1 MPAPA
6 SAFLTLPKDA
16 DALMAEAATRPGIV
30 PGSLRHA
37 SDAIIGLVAD
47 GKFVHQTHRN
57 LRKRVKAKKAAAALG
72 A

>member
-6 SAFLTLPKDA
+6 SAFLTLPPDA
-16 DALMAEAATRPGIV
+16 DELMAEAAARPGLKD
-30 PGSLRHA
+30 LRHA
-37 SDAIIGLVAD
+37 SDAIIGQQGD